1 MAEGENRTYP
11 ATARRLQKAR
21 DEGDV
26 PLSREAVGLLSFGLA
41 SLTAGLIGPSLLRGG
56 LTALRVLISDGYN
69 KQLTA
74 GAGLKVAMLAAME
87 MGLPIVA
94 ASALGGMIGVLIQTR
109 FMVRFA
115 SLRFDIS
122 RLSPS
127 RGFKRLFGPDGLIEL
142 LKATVKLILMGG
154 IAWFLLAGRIGEFA
168 LLPWRGDAGF
178 SKYVATFSLKLLV
191 GAAIVQAL
199 VAILDI
205 AIVRFRFQSRHRMS
219 REDIKEEFKETEGN
233 PHTKSRIRRLQRAKR
248 RNMTKAVQT
257 ATVVVTNPTH
267 YAVALSYDKTIS
279 AAPRIT
285 AKGADLV
292 ALRIRELAKASSVSV
307 VESPVL
313 ARALFRLDLDVEI
326 PPEHYKAVAE
336 IVAFVWRLKGRFAQ
350 RR

>member
-1 MAEGENRTYP
+1 
-11 ATARRLQKAR
+11 
-21 DEGDV
+21 
-26 PLSREAVGLLSFGLA
+26 
-41 SLTAGLIGPSLLRGG
+41 
-56 LTALRVLISDGYN
+56 LISDGYN
-69 KQLTA
+69 KQLTE

-154 IAWFLLAGRIGEFA
+154 IAWFLLADRIGEFA

-178 SKYVATFSLKLLV
+178 SKYVAILSLQLLV
-191 GAAIVQAL
+191 GAGIVQAL

-267 YAVALSYDKTIS
+267 YAVALAYDKTIS
-279 AAPRIT
+279 AAPCIT

-292 ALRIRELAKASSVSV
+292 ALRIRELAKASSVPV

-336 IVAFVWRLKGRFAQ
+336 IVAFVWRLKGRSAQ